1 MRKKSLMIIFIVPIL
16 LTGCWD
22 QRLLVNR
29 TLVNGISFDLTEE
42 GKIAASV
49 RALNIKSM
57 GGGLFELNDELVEA
71 QRPTVVGLG
80 LDLDSRISG
89 EIDASKAHVLVI
101 GEELAKKGI
110 HPFIEFFYRSRDS
123 YLSSKIVI
131 SKGKAHDILTVE
143 KEKSPI
149 AFVILQ
155 LIQGAEADTVIPKKT
170 TFTVWNNILD
180 PGKDMILPYVERAG
194 SNKIEVAGVA
204 LFSGDRYTGSTLS
217 KTKSGLLLSMM
228 NQLGKTNRM
237 ALILGP
243 KSNRQSISLSTRDLS
258 RNINVQVDKD
268 DHITCNIDLN
278 LDIEVISFP
287 QDFKE
292 PLNIK
297 RLNQDL
303 SYELTKQA
311 KVITDTLLEA
321 NCDALGI
328 GRRISSYHPELW
340 KKINWETEYKNVQ
353 FDPNVKVN
361 IIKTGNVF

>member
-1 MRKKSLMIIFIVPIL
+1 MVLLIVPIL

-57 GGGLFELNDELVEA
+57 GGGQFELHDELVNA

-80 LDLDSRISG
+80 LDLDSKISG
-89 EIDASKAHVLVI
+89 EIDASKSHVVII

-110 HPFIEFFYRSRDS
+110 HPFIEFFYRNRDS
-123 YLSSKIVI
+123 YISSKIVI
-131 SKGKAHDILTVE
+131 SKGKAKEILSVE
-143 KEKSPI
+143 KDKSPI

-155 LIQGAEADTVIPKKT
+155 LLQGAEADTVIPKKN

-180 PGKDMILPYVERAG
+180 PGKDMVLPYLEREE
-194 SNKIEVAGVA
+194 SDKVEVAGVA
-204 LFSGDRYTGSTLS
+204 LFNGDTYTGTSLS
-217 KTKSGLLLSMM
+217 KEKSGLLLSMM
-228 NQLGKTNRM
+228 NQLGKSNRL
-237 ALILGP
+237 ALIINP
-243 KSNRQSISLSTRDLS
+243 KGNRESISLSLRDL
-258 RNINVQVDKD
+258 RRDLEVKVDKD
-268 DHITCNIDLN
+268 EHIMCKIDLN
-278 LDIEVISFP
+278 LDIEVLSFP

-297 RLNQDL
+297 KLNQDL
-303 SYELTKQA
+303 SEELTKQA
-311 KVITDTLLEA
+311 KEITSTLLKA

-328 GRRISSYHPELW
+328 GQRISSFHPELW
-340 KKINWETEYKNVQ
+340 EKINWDKEYQNVE
-353 FDPNVKVN
+353 FEPDVKVN